1 MFGAKSQHIRCIITN
16 AETDMRIT
24 LTIPEEMDAEIA
36 QFARR
41 EGIGKPEAMRRM
53 LNLVKV
59 ANREHEKG
67 RSLGIVID
75 ENNKLTAIGKLI
87 GV

>member
-1 MFGAKSQHIRCIITN
+1 MS
-16 AETDMRIT
+16 MRGVYIVRVT
-24 LTIPEEMDAEIA
+24 LTIPEEMDNQIEE
-36 QFARR
+36 FARR
-41 EGIGKPEAMRRM
+41 ERIGKPEAMRRA
-53 LNLVKV
+53 LNLIKI
-59 ANREHEKG
+59 ANQEHEKG

>member
-1 MFGAKSQHIRCIITN
+1 
-16 AETDMRIT
+16 MRIT
-24 LTIPEEMDAEIA
+24 LTIPDEVDEEIA
-36 QFARR
+36 AFARR
-41 EGIGKPEAMRRM
+41 ERIGKPEAMRRA
-53 LNLVKV
+53 LALLKI
-59 ANREHEKG
+59 ANQEHEKG